1 MKSLISALVARPTL
15 YYSLALLILFAFA
28 ALAVANAK
36 GLGEKRKF
44 EWSFLILAASTYF
57 IWRLPILL
65 WPHPL
70 NIDEGH
76 WAACALKATFDFV
89 PWRGFDATTSGPLNA
104 DVLAIPAIF
113 GAPITF
119 FSTRI
124 IGCALIIAA
133 IYAFYFI
140 VKWTHGPAVARLAL
154 IPPIAFLSLTWE
166 WDFLHYSSEELPIF
180 LTTLG
185 IAAGV
190 YLLVGERDGIRTAA
204 CAVGGGLLGA
214 AGFAKLQVL
223 PMALAGAVF
232 IAAMIYFGSGPRTR
246 KRIEMVALGLGL
258 AAVPVAIAISLIAT
272 GEWNDAVISYIKSAV
287 VHVTSGTTVG
297 PDFFFSTT
305 MTYGVF
311 AASALGVMA
320 IGLVALIGR
329 WRFTKRSVALS
340 LAAAGFLLISL
351 VIIITPRHAYPH
363 YLLFAVLPLS
373 YALATAL
380 QFTRE
385 AGLWENRHA
394 TVAATIAALFIGP
407 AVAGAIAHPNPR
419 MGEMRDLIQ

>member
-15 YYSLALLILFAFA
+15 YYSLAVLILFAFA

-36 GLGEKRKF
+36 ALGEKRKF
-44 EWSFLILAASTYF
+44 EWSFLILAGSTF
-57 IWRLPILL
+57 LVWRFPILL

-76 WAACALKATFDFV
+76 WAACALKATFDFA

-140 VKWTHGPAVARLAL
+140 AKWTLGAAVARLAL

-190 YLLVGERDGIRTAA
+190 YLLIGERNGTRTVA
-204 CAVGGGLLGA
+204 CAVGGLLLGA

-232 IAAMIYFGSGPRTR
+232 IAAMIYFGNGPRTR
-246 KRIEMVALGLGL
+246 KRIESIALGLGL
-258 AAVPVAIAISLIAT
+258 AAVPGAIAISLIVT
-272 GEWNDAVISYIKSAV
+272 SEWNDAVISYIKSAV

-305 MTYGVF
+305 VTYGVF
-311 AASALGVMA
+311 AAAALGIMA

-329 WRFTKRSVALS
+329 WHFTRRSLALSVAAS
-340 LAAAGFLLISL
+340 GFLLISV
-351 VIIITPRHAYPH
+351 VIIITPRHPYPH

-373 YALATAL
+373 YALATVF

-385 AGLWENRHA
+385 AGLWENKHLAIAA
-394 TVAATIAALFIGP
+394 TVAALFIGP
-407 AVAGAIAHPNPR
+407 ALAGAIAHPNPR
-419 MGEMRDLIQ
+419 TPHCSGW